1 MTTKKLTKLIALY
14 LPYILLG
21 LVATNL
27 GEAWRLAEGKE
38 LGDKIMAMMGTFPV
52 AFVNP
57 LPSLHPLDLLIGF
70 SCGAGLRLAVYLRSK
85 NAKKYRH
92 GMEYGSA
99 RWGNAKDIE
108 PFMAPKFSDN
118 IILTKT
124 ERLMM
129 SNRPPDPKNARNKN
143 VLVVGGSGSGKTRFW
158 LKPNLLQCHSS
169 YVVTDPKG
177 TIVLECGQAML
188 KNGYKVKILNTIN
201 FKKSMH
207 YNPFSYVHSEKDI
220 LKLVTTL
227 MTNTKGEGS
236 GGDPFWEKS
245 ERLLLTA
252 LIAYLHYEAPVE
264 EQNFATLLEMLNTM
278 QVLEDD
284 EEYQNP
290 VDLLFEELAK
300 KKPNSF
306 AGRQYK
312 LYKLAA
318 GKTAKSILISC
329 GARLAPFDIQELR
342 DLTMYD
348 ELQLDT
354 LGDKKTALFLIM
366 SDTDST
372 FNFLISMVYTQ
383 LFNLLCDKA
392 DDVYGGK
399 LPIHVRCL
407 IDECA
412 NIGQIPQ
419 LEKLV
424 ATIRSR
430 EISAC
435 LVLQARSQLKA
446 IYKDNADTIV
456 GNMDSQIFLG
466 GSEPTTLKDLSEMLG
481 KETIDAFN
489 TSDTRGNSPS
499 YGTTFQKMGH
509 ELLSR
514 DELAVLDGGKC
525 ILQLR
530 GVRPFLSDKYDLTQ
544 HPNYKLTSDC
554 DPKNTFDIEKYLNRK
569 EKIHPGDEFIVVDA
583 DSLPSA

>member
-1 MTTKKLTKLIALY
+1 MSNKTKKQLLLN
-14 LPYILLG
+14 LPYFIAG
-21 LVATNL
+21 LVCTNL
-27 GEAWRLAEGKE
+27 GEAWRIAEGADMSEKL
-38 LGDKIMAMMGTFPV
+38 LGFLSALGA
-52 AFVNP
+52 AFSNP
-57 LPSLHPLDLLIGF
+57 MPSLHPMDLLIGVC
-70 SCGAGLRLAVYLRSK
+70 CGAGLRLAVYLKGK

-99 RWGNAKDIE
+99 RWGTQKDIE
-108 PFMAPKFSDN
+108 PFEDPVFAN
-118 IILTKT
+118 NVILTRT

-129 SNRPPDPKNARNKN
+129 GNRPKNPANARNKN

-188 KNGYKVKILNTIN
+188 KNGYKVKVLNTIN

-207 YNPFSYVHSEKDI
+207 YNPFAYVHSEKDI

-318 GKTAKSILISC
+318 GVIEC
-329 GARLAPFDIQELR
+329 RQN
-342 DLTMYD
+342 
-348 ELQLDT
+348 
-354 LGDKKTALFLIM
+354 
-366 SDTDST
+366 
-372 FNFLISMVYTQ
+372 FNI
-383 LFNLLCDKA
+383 A
-392 DDVYGGK
+392 
-399 LPIHVRCL
+399 
-407 IDECA
+407 
-412 NIGQIPQ
+412 
-419 LEKLV
+419 
-424 ATIRSR
+424 
-430 EISAC
+430 
-435 LVLQARSQLKA
+435 
-446 IYKDNADTIV
+446 
-456 GNMDSQIFLG
+456 
-466 GSEPTTLKDLSEMLG
+466 
-481 KETIDAFN
+481 
-489 TSDTRGNSPS
+489 
-499 YGTTFQKMGH
+499 
-509 ELLSR
+509 
-514 DELAVLDGGKC
+514 
-525 ILQLR
+525 
-530 GVRPFLSDKYDLTQ
+530 
-544 HPNYKLTSDC
+544 
-554 DPKNTFDIEKYLNRK
+554 
-569 EKIHPGDEFIVVDA
+569 
-583 DSLPSA
+583 

>member
-108 PFMAPKFSDN
+108 PFTAPKFSDN

-544 HPNYKLTSDC
+544 HPNYKLTSDY
-554 DPKNTFDIEKYLNRK
+554 DPKNALDIEKFVNRK

>member
-1 MTTKKLTKLIALY
+1 MTTKKLTKLLALY

-21 LVATNL
+21 LVATNF

-38 LGDKIMAMMGTFPV
+38 LGDKIMAMMGTIPM
-52 AFVNP
+52 AFANP
-57 LPSLHPLDLLIGF
+57 LPSLHPLDLLVGLC
-70 SCGAGLRLAVYLRSK
+70 SGAGLRLAVYLRGK

-99 RWGNAKDIE
+99 RWGTAKDIE
-108 PFMAPKFSDN
+108 PFMAPKFADN

-177 TIVLECGQAML
+177 SIVVECGNALL
-188 KNGYKVKILNTIN
+188 KNGYKLKILNTIN

-207 YNPFSYVHSEKDI
+207 YNPFAYVHSEKDI

-348 ELQLDT
+348 ELALDT

-412 NIGQIPQ
+412 NIGQIPN

-435 LVLQARSQLKA
+435 LVLQAKSQLKA
-446 IYKDNADTIV
+446 IYKDNADTII

-466 GSEPTTLKDLSEMLG
+466 GSEPGTLKDLSEILG
-481 KETIDAFN
+481 KETIDSFN

-499 YGTTFQKMGH
+499 YGTSFQKLGH

-544 HPNYKLTSDC
+544 HPNYKLTSDY

>member
-1 MTTKKLTKLIALY
+1 MTTKKLTKLLALY

-21 LVATNL
+21 LVATNF

-38 LGDKIMAMMGTFPV
+38 LGDKIMSMMGTIPV
-52 AFVNP
+52 AFANP
-57 LPSLHPLDLLIGF
+57 LPSLHPLDLLVGLC
-70 SCGAGLRLAVYLRSK
+70 CGAGLRLAVYLRGK

-99 RWGNAKDIE
+99 RWGTPKDIE
-108 PFMAPKFSDN
+108 PFMAPKFADN

-177 TIVLECGQAML
+177 SIVVECGNALL
-188 KNGYKVKILNTIN
+188 KNGYKVRILNTIN

-207 YNPFSYVHSEKDI
+207 YNPFAYVHSEKDI

-348 ELQLDT
+348 ELELDK
-354 LGDKKTALFLIM
+354 LGDRKTALFLIM

-372 FNFLISMVYTQ
+372 FNFLISMIYTQ

-435 LVLQARSQLKA
+435 LVLQTRSQLKA

-544 HPNYKLTSDC
+544 HPNYKLTSDY
-554 DPKNTFDIEKYLNRK
+554 DPNNTFDIEKYLNRK